1 MSNNLINGRVTIKD
15 VYEKLGNIQSDV
27 GEIRGKTDATA
38 KDVATMKATLE
49 SHTEK
54 IGFLRGQA
62 TMWGFVGGGIATIV
76 GGIIL
81 YFITHPQ

>member
-1 MSNNLINGRVTIKD
+1 MNGKVTIKD
-15 VYEKLGNIQSDV
+15 VYDKLGNIQNDV
-27 GEIRGKTDATA
+27 GEIKGKAEATA
-38 KDVATMKATLE
+38 EDVKAMKKTLE

-76 GGIIL
+76 GGVML
-81 YFITHPQ
+81 YFLTHK